1 MSKRVPSGCEKRKKK
16 KEEQEKI
23 LKLPKINS
31 FFSSAVP
38 YEENTINSNITQPNT
53 NPTAL
58 NNTTLNII
66 ESFTTEPE
74 HSSSKVS
81 IIETFT
87 PEPALSSPT
96 DLDLTCRYPSDRG
109 KFSDKVLDA
118 QTKRLIMSFGP
129 CKPDINFPRNDSNR
143 KFSIEYYFMNTKSGF
158 KIPRTWLCYSIIL
171 DMVYCETCWL
181 FADRLNKNYY
191 SNWVDGVN
199 NWQHL
204 AQKISKHESSTQH
217 IEAVQ
222 VRSLWNKNKIIDEQ
236 LERQIS
242 EEADFWRNVLE
253 RIIKIILFLTTGN
266 TALRGKEGKFGDCNK
281 FAEGNFLRTV
291 RLLADYDPVL
301 NKLISNDKDCVKY
314 LSHTIVNELI
324 EILSSE
330 IVKKIC
336 DEIRTTIFNF
346 FSNSGPRWA
355 LLAFKSDISNEI
367 RAKVLK
373 KVCPTRWEARHDA
386 VFALK
391 TRFVDVL
398 KVLTQIVLTSSK
410 TNEKN
415 LAVGLKK
422 QIENR
427 EFVLILC
434 LWEPILRALQ
444 GISKPLQN
452 VNITLDQA
460 SNMLRNAVQTTQKLR
475 NSFEDILKNAS
486 ELCLKWGISTS
497 FFNKRN
503 IFAKKHYDE
512 LDGDYR
518 LNVTEEN
525 FKVNIFLPT
534 IDTVLSQLISRFEGT
549 HDVADSFGFL
559 TPTTLLKLNDS
570 DIIKSSYDF
579 VLKYENDITSDFAR
593 QLIALKTVI
602 INSEIKTIKDLAQF
616 IISKEVIRRWTNVR
630 NAFAKFCKKENENKK
645 SSSGAFKHKKYV
657 YNDQLLFLKKIYIER
672 DVVENFENDNNDT
685 LNSNIDIDTDINKQS
700 KTLDDEVSTQATP
713 SRHAGQNLGSRSKK
727 RKPDEIE
734 MKMLKA
740 LEDEVNPN
748 RHLSFFRGVLPA
760 LDKFDKNEHAS
771 TSQPYHDM
779 MPVSYQSPQTAT
791 QCYPNHGQPSNSN
804 TITPL
809 NRPLQ
814 SISPAQS
821 SSSCYSDIDFST
833 NYRQT

>member
-1 MSKRVPSGCEKRKKK
+1 M
-16 KEEQEKI
+16 
-23 LKLPKINS
+23 
-31 FFSSAVP
+31 
-38 YEENTINSNITQPNT
+38 
-53 NPTAL
+53 
-58 NNTTLNII
+58 
-66 ESFTTEPE
+66 
-74 HSSSKVS
+74 
-81 IIETFT
+81 
-87 PEPALSSPT
+87 
-96 DLDLTCRYPSDRG
+96 DLTCRYPSDRG

-199 NWQHL
+199 DWQHL

-281 FAEGNFLRTV
+281 FAEGNILRTV

-336 DEIRTTIFNF
+336 DEIRTSQYFSLIMDSTQDLTKVDQLSIIIRYVKVNYEEHKFEIKESFIGFYELKHHTAKDYEQLIRKIIIKLNLDITKCRGQGYDGASVMSGKHNGVQTRVKYIVPSATFVHCCSHNLNLVISDAAKSHQKIINFFDTVQAIFNF
-346 FSNSGPRWA
+346 FSSSGPRWA

-475 NSFEDILKNAS
+475 NSFEDILKNAN

-616 IISKEVIRRWTNVR
+616 IISNSLPSSFPDILSACIIFMCIPVTVASAERSFSKLKLIKNYLR
-630 NAFAKFCKKENENKK
+630 NTCNQDRL
-645 SSSGAFKHKKYV
+645 SSLAV
-657 YNDQLLFLKKIYIER
+657 LNIER
-672 DVVENFENDNNDT
+672 EQTINIAIEKIINDFANAKSRRKNF
-685 LNSNIDIDTDINKQS
+685 LI
-700 KTLDDEVSTQATP
+700 
-713 SRHAGQNLGSRSKK
+713 
-727 RKPDEIE
+727 
-734 MKMLKA
+734 
-740 LEDEVNPN
+740 
-748 RHLSFFRGVLPA
+748 
-760 LDKFDKNEHAS
+760 
-771 TSQPYHDM
+771 
-779 MPVSYQSPQTAT
+779 
-791 QCYPNHGQPSNSN
+791 
-804 TITPL
+804 
-809 NRPLQ
+809 
-814 SISPAQS
+814 
-821 SSSCYSDIDFST
+821 
-833 NYRQT
+833 

>member
-53 NPTAL
+53 KPTAL
-58 NNTTLNII
+58 NDTTLNII

-74 HSSSKVS
+74 HSSSKVIPNVEPS
-81 IIETFT
+81 ITLNDTTSDKSDIIETFT
-87 PEPALSSPT
+87 PEPALSSST
-96 DLDLTCRYPSDRG
+96 DLDLTCHYPSDRG

-199 NWQHL
+199 DWQHL

-301 NKLISNDKDCVKY
+301 NKLI
-314 LSHTIVNELI
+314 I
-324 EILSSE
+324 
-330 IVKKIC
+330 
-336 DEIRTTIFNF
+336 
-346 FSNSGPRWA
+346 
-355 LLAFKSDISNEI
+355 
-367 RAKVLK
+367 LK

-434 LWEPILRALQ
+434 LWEPILRALR

-475 NSFEDILKNAS
+475 NSFEDILKNAN

-616 IISKEVIRRWTNVR
+616 IISNSLPSSFPDILSACIIFMCIPVTVASAERSFSKLKLIKNYLR
-630 NAFAKFCKKENENKK
+630 NTCNQDRL
-645 SSSGAFKHKKYV
+645 SSLAV
-657 YNDQLLFLKKIYIER
+657 LNIER
-672 DVVENFENDNNDT
+672 EQTINIAIEKIINDFANAKSRRKNF
-685 LNSNIDIDTDINKQS
+685 LI
-700 KTLDDEVSTQATP
+700 
-713 SRHAGQNLGSRSKK
+713 
-727 RKPDEIE
+727 
-734 MKMLKA
+734 
-740 LEDEVNPN
+740 
-748 RHLSFFRGVLPA
+748 
-760 LDKFDKNEHAS
+760 
-771 TSQPYHDM
+771 
-779 MPVSYQSPQTAT
+779 
-791 QCYPNHGQPSNSN
+791 
-804 TITPL
+804 
-809 NRPLQ
+809 
-814 SISPAQS
+814 
-821 SSSCYSDIDFST
+821 
-833 NYRQT
+833 

>member
-23 LKLPKINS
+23 LKLSKINS

-53 NPTAL
+53 KPTAL
-58 NNTTLNII
+58 NDTTLNII

-74 HSSSKVS
+74 HSSSKGKMNFYKLLIPNVEPS
-81 IIETFT
+81 ITLNDTTSDKSDIIETFT
-87 PEPALSSPT
+87 PEPALIKQISISIFSLLFI

-199 NWQHL
+199 DWQHL

-281 FAEGNFLRTV
+281 FAEGNILRTV

-301 NKLISNDKDCVKY
+301 NKLIINYEEHKFEIKESFIGFYELKHHTAKDYEQLIRKIIIKLNLDITKCRGQGYDGASVMSGKHNGVQTRVKY
-314 LSHTIVNELI
+314 IVPSATFVHCCSHNLNLVI
-324 EILSSE
+324 SDAAKSHQ
-330 IVKKIC
+330 KIINFF
-336 DEIRTTIFNF
+336 DTVQAIFNF
-346 FSNSGPRWA
+346 FSSSGPRWA

-373 KVCPTRWEARHDA
+373 KVCP
-386 VFALK
+386 
-391 TRFVDVL
+391 
-398 KVLTQIVLTSSK
+398 TSSK

-460 SNMLRNAVQTTQKLR
+460 SNMLPNAVQTTQKLR
-475 NSFEDILKNAS
+475 NSFEDILKNAN

-518 LNVTEEN
+518 L
-525 FKVNIFLPT
+525 
-534 IDTVLSQLISRFEGT
+534 
-549 HDVADSFGFL
+549 
-559 TPTTLLKLNDS
+559 
-570 DIIKSSYDF
+570 
-579 VLKYENDITSDFAR
+579 NDITSDFAR

-616 IISKEVIRRWTNVR
+616 IISNSLPSSFPDILSACIIFMCIPVTVVSAERSFSKLKLIKNYLR
-630 NAFAKFCKKENENKK
+630 NTCNQDRL
-645 SSSGAFKHKKYV
+645 SSLAV
-657 YNDQLLFLKKIYIER
+657 LNIER
-672 DVVENFENDNNDT
+672 EQTINIAIEKIINDFANAKSRRKNF
-685 LNSNIDIDTDINKQS
+685 LI
-700 KTLDDEVSTQATP
+700 
-713 SRHAGQNLGSRSKK
+713 
-727 RKPDEIE
+727 
-734 MKMLKA
+734 
-740 LEDEVNPN
+740 
-748 RHLSFFRGVLPA
+748 
-760 LDKFDKNEHAS
+760 
-771 TSQPYHDM
+771 
-779 MPVSYQSPQTAT
+779 
-791 QCYPNHGQPSNSN
+791 
-804 TITPL
+804 
-809 NRPLQ
+809 
-814 SISPAQS
+814 
-821 SSSCYSDIDFST
+821 
-833 NYRQT
+833 